1 MTSKD
6 LYYVMTTK
14 GVWEILR
21 WKTEV
26 GRMNEMGPKGKIL
39 AVVGLFVKYLSGPL
53 WVAITVII
61 PYYGS

>member
-6 LYYVMTTK
+6 LYYVMTNN

-26 GRMNEMGPKGKIL
+26 DRMNKLGAKGRFWFS
-39 AVVGLFVKYLSGPL
+39 VVGLFVHGAKVVEDLY
-53 WVAITVII
+53 
-61 PYYGS
+61 